1 MGVAATMSV
10 RPEQRRAAEAAEA
23 VFRAAGLPDALIQG
37 ALVNAY
43 AESRLD
49 PMARGDSGKSI
60 GIWQLHEKWAGK
72 GMSVADRQDVTKATQ
87 RILDVYN
94 SSQGAPIR
102 KEVAAGER
110 NPGRLAYLWSLHVE
124 RPTGK
129 EVEALRR
136 RGLALLLFPGADLM
150 ASRPDG
156 NRESRLTPAP
166 PSSSVA
172 APLLTVAALLGLLLV
187 ARRRR
192 LASTP

>member
-1 MGVAATMSV
+1 MAVSAA
-10 RPEQRRAAEAAEA
+10 QRKVAEAAERVLA
-23 VFRAAGLPDALIQG
+23 AAGLPEALIQG

-60 GIWQLHEKWAGK
+60 GIWQLHEKWAGR
-72 GMSVADRQDVTKATQ
+72 GMSVADRQDVTKATR
-87 RILDVYN
+87 RILEVYGG
-94 SSQGAPIR
+94 SQGAPLR

-110 NPGRLAYLWSLHVE
+110 NLGRLAYLWSLHVE

-150 ASRPDG
+150 ASKPASGD
-156 NRESRLTPAP
+156 REPTTSLAP
-166 PSSSVA
+166 PSSAKTSYA
-172 APLLTVAALLGLLLV
+172 APLLTVAALLGVLLV
-187 ARRRR
+187 VRRRR
-192 LASTP
+192 LAGTA